1 MLAHKLTLPD
11 GTVLDAGT
19 ICSVQLTRQVS
30 DQDDLAPGAACAA
43 CAVIELWAPEN
54 GLTITPGTQL
64 ILTCIDTDTGTETR
78 AGIFL
83 AETPEKVSANV
94 IRVTAYDRM
103 TLLDRDLSPWLREQ
117 QDAFPMTLTAL
128 VRQVCGQCGV
138 PLADGTLDGLP
149 NGSYPVQAFYADD
162 LTGRQLIQWAA
173 QAFCRFAH
181 MTPDGSLE
189 FAWYTES
196 ALQGIGPGSG
206 TAWAALNLAG
216 QVYTC
221 ADGSV
226 WTFGQPRAGYL
237 SGSLSHE
244 DFETAP
250 IDKVQIKQSTD
261 DVGVLYPPE
270 ETGTN
275 ALVLSGNLLLT
286 TASAEALRPVA
297 QAIYEQMQGLVY
309 TPATV
314 DIQAAGE
321 IPAPGTILT
330 LTDAYGRAMRFPVM
344 EQTISGQA
352 VTLEATGNA
361 RRDAT
366 TAVNRQKYTN
376 LQGKLLEIS
385 ASVDG
390 LKVTAKDLTGQYTEL
405 SQTVDSI
412 TLTAET
418 DGDTSK
424 LVLSANGIELS
435 SANITF
441 DGMVTFADL
450 SGSGKSTINGDN
462 ITTGVIQSETGNTEY
477 NLENG
482 YIRSGPSAGTRFE
495 INSNRINWYV
505 QQNGVSYLTGVLYSV
520 YGTSYLGANSRYT
533 RYGWV
538 NSGTPGSYMGMQVD
552 QVSNQVTFNTAKVD
566 LVASNADLGVS
577 GTISTRNLSC
587 WGTKDRVLCTP
598 LGNLAFAAM
607 ESPEP
612 AFCDWGGGTIGEEG
626 ICPVCFSQQY
636 AAGISLQQAA
646 RWLVTPVD
654 GDGQFWVERT
664 DWGAWVHG
672 QPGTRFDW
680 VCIGVQ
686 KDMGGVYAP
695 ESQAQPPAEADPVD
709 DLALA
714 LLVQQEQ
721 ETLALLSEIEKEET
735 A

>member
-11 GTVLDAGT
+11 GTALDAGT

-64 ILTCIDTDTGTETR
+64 ILTCIDTDTGTGTR

-103 TLLDRDLSPWLREQ
+103 TLLDRDLSPWLRQQ

-250 IDKVQIKQSTD
+250 VDKVQIKQSTD

-321 IPAPGTILT
+321 LPAPGTILT

-344 EQTISGQA
+344 GQTISGQA

-385 ASVDG
+385 ADVDG

-424 LVLSANGIELS
+424 LVLSANGIELT

-441 DGMVTFADL
+441 DGMVTYKAL
-450 SGSGKSTINGDN
+450 STPGATVINGSN
-462 ITTGVIQSETGNTEY
+462 VFTGKVGSEAGNTVY
-477 NLENG
+477 DLD
-482 YIRSGPSAGTRFE
+482 AGTIRTGRS
-495 INSNRINWYV
+495 NSNRVNIDDRGINWYIE
-505 QQNGVSYLTGVLYSV
+505 NGGTSYLTGVLYSV
-520 YGTSYLGANSRYT
+520 YGSTYIGCNSRYSFF
-533 RYGWV
+533 GWF
-538 NSGTPGSYMGMQVD
+538 SGKTPSFGWSGSGKTGSFCGIAIDQVD
-552 QVSNQVTFNTAKVD
+552 G
-566 LVASNADLGVS
+566 LIHCNANKFEIPGRIECTS
-577 GTISTRNLSC
+577 LSVN
-587 WGTKDRVLCTP
+587 GR
-598 LGNLAFAAM
+598 
-607 ESPEP
+607 
-612 AFCDWGGGTIGEEG
+612 
-626 ICPVCFSQQY
+626 
-636 AAGISLQQAA
+636 
-646 RWLVTPVD
+646 
-654 GDGQFWVERT
+654 
-664 DWGAWVHG
+664 
-672 QPGTRFDW
+672 
-680 VCIGVQ
+680 
-686 KDMGGVYAP
+686 
-695 ESQAQPPAEADPVD
+695 
-709 DLALA
+709 
-714 LLVQQEQ
+714 
-721 ETLALLSEIEKEET
+721 EI
-735 A
+735 

>member
-64 ILTCIDTDTGTETR
+64 ILTCIDTDTGTGTR

-138 PLADGTLDGLP
+138 PLADGTLGGLL

-173 QAFCRFAH
+173 QAFCRFAR

-244 DFETAP
+244 DYETAP
-250 IDKVQIKQSTD
+250 VDKVQIKQSTD

-321 IPAPGTILT
+321 LPAPGTILT
-330 LTDAYGRAMRFPVM
+330 LTDAYGRAMRFPVV

-441 DGMVTFADL
+441 DGMVTYKAL
-450 SGSGKSTINGDN
+450 STPGATVINGSN
-462 ITTGVIQSETGNTEY
+462 VFTGKVGSEAGNTVY
-477 NLENG
+477 DLD
-482 YIRSGPSAGTRFE
+482 AGTIRTGRS
-495 INSNRINWYV
+495 NSNRVNIDDRGINWYIE
-505 QQNGVSYLTGVLYSV
+505 NGGTSYLTGVLYSV
-520 YGTSYLGANSRYT
+520 YGSTYIGCNSRYSFF
-533 RYGWV
+533 GWF
-538 NSGTPGSYMGMQVD
+538 SGKTPSFGWSGSGKTGSFCGIAIDQVD
-552 QVSNQVTFNTAKVD
+552 G
-566 LVASNADLGVS
+566 LIHCNANKFEIPGRIECS
-577 GTISTRNLSC
+577 SLSVN
-587 WGTKDRVLCTP
+587 GR
-598 LGNLAFAAM
+598 
-607 ESPEP
+607 
-612 AFCDWGGGTIGEEG
+612 
-626 ICPVCFSQQY
+626 
-636 AAGISLQQAA
+636 
-646 RWLVTPVD
+646 
-654 GDGQFWVERT
+654 
-664 DWGAWVHG
+664 
-672 QPGTRFDW
+672 
-680 VCIGVQ
+680 
-686 KDMGGVYAP
+686 
-695 ESQAQPPAEADPVD
+695 
-709 DLALA
+709 
-714 LLVQQEQ
+714 
-721 ETLALLSEIEKEET
+721 EI
-735 A
+735 

>member
-11 GTVLDAGT
+11 GTALDAGT

-103 TLLDRDLSPWLREQ
+103 TLLDRDLSPWLRQQ

-244 DFETAP
+244 DFETAL

-344 EQTISGQA
+344 EQNISGQA

-385 ASVDG
+385 ADVDG

-424 LVLSANGIELS
+424 LVLSANGIELT

-441 DGMVTFADL
+441 DGMVTYKAL
-450 SGSGKSTINGDN
+450 STPGATVINGSN
-462 ITTGVIQSETGNTEY
+462 VFTGKVGSEAGNTVY
-477 NLENG
+477 DLD
-482 YIRSGPSAGTRFE
+482 AGTIRTGRS
-495 INSNRINWYV
+495 NSNRVNIDDRGINWYIE
-505 QQNGVSYLTGVLYSV
+505 NGGTSYLTGVLYSV
-520 YGTSYLGANSRYT
+520 YGSTYIGCNSRYSFF
-533 RYGWV
+533 GWF
-538 NSGTPGSYMGMQVD
+538 SGKTPSFGWSGSGKTGSFCGLAID
-552 QVSNQVTFNTAKVD
+552 QVEG
-566 LVASNADLGVS
+566 LIHCNANKFEIPGRIECS
-577 GTISTRNLSC
+577 SLSVN
-587 WGTKDRVLCTP
+587 GR
-598 LGNLAFAAM
+598 
-607 ESPEP
+607 
-612 AFCDWGGGTIGEEG
+612 
-626 ICPVCFSQQY
+626 
-636 AAGISLQQAA
+636 
-646 RWLVTPVD
+646 
-654 GDGQFWVERT
+654 
-664 DWGAWVHG
+664 
-672 QPGTRFDW
+672 
-680 VCIGVQ
+680 
-686 KDMGGVYAP
+686 
-695 ESQAQPPAEADPVD
+695 
-709 DLALA
+709 
-714 LLVQQEQ
+714 
-721 ETLALLSEIEKEET
+721 EI
-735 A
+735 

>member
-103 TLLDRDLSPWLREQ
+103 TLLDRDLSPWLRQQ

-173 QAFCRFAH
+173 QAFCRFAR

-206 TAWAALNLAG
+206 NAWAALNLAG
-216 QVYTC
+216 QIYTC

-244 DFETAP
+244 DFETAL

-286 TASAEALRPVA
+286 TTSAEALRPVA

-462 ITTGVIQSETGNTEY
+462 ITTGTIGNQAGNTVY
-477 NLENG
+477 DLD
-482 YIRSGPSAGTRFE
+482 AGTIRTGRSNGNRVN
-495 INSNRINWYV
+495 INDRGINWYIE
-505 QQNGVSYLTGVLYSV
+505 QSNQSYLTGVLYSI
-520 YGTSYLGANSRYT
+520 YGSTYIGCNSRYS
-533 RYGWV
+533 YFGWFSGAAPTFGWS
-538 NSGTPGSYMGMQVD
+538 NSGKTGSFCGLAID
-552 QVSNQVTFNTAKVD
+552 QVEGLIHCNAAKFEIPGRIEC
-566 LVASNADLGVS
+566 SS
-577 GTISTRNLSC
+577 LSVN
-587 WGTKDRVLCTP
+587 G
-598 LGNLAFAAM
+598 
-607 ESPEP
+607 
-612 AFCDWGGGTIGEEG
+612 
-626 ICPVCFSQQY
+626 
-636 AAGISLQQAA
+636 
-646 RWLVTPVD
+646 
-654 GDGQFWVERT
+654 
-664 DWGAWVHG
+664 H
-672 QPGTRFDW
+672 
-680 VCIGVQ
+680 
-686 KDMGGVYAP
+686 
-695 ESQAQPPAEADPVD
+695 
-709 DLALA
+709 
-714 LLVQQEQ
+714 
-721 ETLALLSEIEKEET
+721 EIT
-735 A
+735 

>member
-103 TLLDRDLSPWLREQ
+103 TLLDRDLSPWLRQQ

-128 VRQVCGQCGV
+128 VREVCGQCGV

-149 NGSYPVQAFYADD
+149 NGSYPVQAFYTDD

-173 QAFCRFAH
+173 QAFCRFAR

-244 DFETAP
+244 DYETAP
-250 IDKVQIKQSTD
+250 VDKVQIKQSTD

-286 TASAEALRPVA
+286 AASAEALRPVA

-314 DIQAAGE
+314 DIQAAEE

-330 LTDAYGRAMRFPVM
+330 LIDAYGRAMRFPVM

-418 DGDTSK
+418 NGDTSK

-441 DGMVTFADL
+441 DGMVTYKAL
-450 SGSGKSTINGDN
+450 STPGATVINGSN
-462 ITTGVIQSETGNTEY
+462 VFTGKVGSEAGNTVY
-477 NLENG
+477 DLD
-482 YIRSGPSAGTRFE
+482 AGTIRTGRS
-495 INSNRINWYV
+495 NSNRVNIDDRGINWYIE
-505 QQNGVSYLTGVLYSV
+505 NGGTSYLTGVLYSV
-520 YGTSYLGANSRYT
+520 YGSTYIGCNSRYSFF
-533 RYGWV
+533 GWF
-538 NSGTPGSYMGMQVD
+538 SGKTPSFGWSGSGKTGSFCGIAIDQVD
-552 QVSNQVTFNTAKVD
+552 G
-566 LVASNADLGVS
+566 LIHCNANKFEIPGRIECS
-577 GTISTRNLSC
+577 SLSVN
-587 WGTKDRVLCTP
+587 GR
-598 LGNLAFAAM
+598 
-607 ESPEP
+607 
-612 AFCDWGGGTIGEEG
+612 
-626 ICPVCFSQQY
+626 
-636 AAGISLQQAA
+636 
-646 RWLVTPVD
+646 
-654 GDGQFWVERT
+654 
-664 DWGAWVHG
+664 
-672 QPGTRFDW
+672 
-680 VCIGVQ
+680 
-686 KDMGGVYAP
+686 
-695 ESQAQPPAEADPVD
+695 
-709 DLALA
+709 
-714 LLVQQEQ
+714 
-721 ETLALLSEIEKEET
+721 EI
-735 A
+735 